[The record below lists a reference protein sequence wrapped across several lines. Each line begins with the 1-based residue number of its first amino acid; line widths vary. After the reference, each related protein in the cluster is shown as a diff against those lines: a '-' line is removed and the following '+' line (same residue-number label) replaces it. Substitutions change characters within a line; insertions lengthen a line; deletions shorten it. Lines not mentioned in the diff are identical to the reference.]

1 MKGQQNDLDMIEKQ
15 STKLEETMAQM
26 KQVRQ
31 DTNDSVE
38 KVRAATTLSW
48 CLNYIIFKI
57 TAHKNEIEKLVTR
70 QKAQDAE
77 HAKQM
82 DTKKFLIGKLKE
94 ERVKLQEE
102 NKKLKNQMV
111 EESSGKK
118 EMMGKILELEE
129 NNEKLKKEIKA
140 KRVAKVLI
148 SNFENACHFLHSN
161 L

>member
-1 MKGQQNDLDMIEKQ
+1 MIILLKF
-15 STKLEETMAQM
+15 L
-26 KQVRQ
+26 
-31 DTNDSVE
+31 
-38 KVRAATTLSW
+38 
-48 CLNYIIFKI
+48 KI

-148 SNFENACHFLHSN
+148 
-161 L
+161 

>member
-1 MKGQQNDLDMIEKQ
+1 
-15 STKLEETMAQM
+15 
-26 KQVRQ
+26 
-31 DTNDSVE
+31 
-38 KVRAATTLSW
+38 
-48 CLNYIIFKI
+48 
-57 TAHKNEIEKLVTR
+57 
-70 QKAQDAE
+70 
-77 HAKQM
+77 M

-148 SNFENACHFLHSN
+148 SNFENACHFLNSN

>member
-1 MKGQQNDLDMIEKQ
+1 
-15 STKLEETMAQM
+15 
-26 KQVRQ
+26 
-31 DTNDSVE
+31 
-38 KVRAATTLSW
+38 
-48 CLNYIIFKI
+48 
-57 TAHKNEIEKLVTR
+57 
-70 QKAQDAE
+70 
-77 HAKQM
+77 M

-140 KRVAKVLI
+140 KRVAKVHI
-148 SNFENACHFLHSN
+148 SNFEIVCHFLNSN